1 MTVFTNLA
9 GLGLFSTWQNLEI
22 TLTFGHFLC
31 LPEIIVFL
39 IYCKKIDAYA
49 RQDLN
54 LVLCRVGVWIVSLDA
69 PFDIIIFCNNFE
81 RKTRTPVSQVR
92 MPWFDQN
99 WCYSLSAKKWRQPL
113 CSWLVSTAISL
124 AGLDMMGA

>member
-81 RKTRTPVSQVR
+81 RKTRTQFLKLGCHDSIRTDVTR
-92 MPWFDQN
+92 
-99 WCYSLSAKKWRQPL
+99 CRQKNEDSHFAL
-113 CSWLVSTAISL
+113 DSYQQQL
-124 AGLDMMGA
+124 A